1 MNVLRIAIRVVG
13 DQSMNFVVRC
23 HASPGYNRLRTS
35 GQRSSV
41 MA

>member
-1 MNVLRIAIRVVG
+1 MNVLRIPICVVG
-13 DQSMNFVVRC
+13 DQAVNFFVRC